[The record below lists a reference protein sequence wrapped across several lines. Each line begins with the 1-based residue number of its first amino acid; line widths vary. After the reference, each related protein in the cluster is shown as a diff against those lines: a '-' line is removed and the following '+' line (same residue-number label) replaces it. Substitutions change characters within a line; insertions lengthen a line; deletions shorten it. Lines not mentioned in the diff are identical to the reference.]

1 VRRGGVEK
9 PPPHPGETIPAM
21 IAAHGSI
28 DAVVIARGRFCF
40 LAGQSCLRR
49 STFAQGRGG
58 EQIE

>member
-1 VRRGGVEK
+1 
-9 PPPHPGETIPAM
+9 M